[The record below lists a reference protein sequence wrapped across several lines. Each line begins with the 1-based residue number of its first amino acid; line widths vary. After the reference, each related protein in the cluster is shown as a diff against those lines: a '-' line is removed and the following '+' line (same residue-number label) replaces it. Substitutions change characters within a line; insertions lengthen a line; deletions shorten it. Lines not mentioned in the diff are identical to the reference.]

1 MRFTRIAALAF
12 VAAVSASVA
21 ATCANA
27 EEYEGFASLDDASM
41 PLSIQLSGGGFS
53 ATMYED
59 KGKACPGETAPFS
72 ALRQAVVGAATGWVR
87 VSYKDCKE
95 NYALF
100 CVDTDLAAKGPLP
113 TCTAIT
119 TAAPPAPDI
128 IESFAGT
135 VTFNISDD
143 PNEPAI
149 SFSGAVFG
157 AAVTPD
163 SNNVCKGKDNFAA
176 VSRLLKTVKDD
187 QSIRITLKSC
197 TPDQAMV
204 CIDTGLTGAFK
215 PRVCASVGT
224 DRSGN

>member
-1 MRFTRIAALAF
+1 MRFLRVFLLAC
-12 VAAVSASVA
+12 VAAVCAGVA
-21 ATCANA
+21 VTSANA

-53 ATMYED
+53 ATFYED

-72 ALRQAVVGAATGWVR
+72 ALRQALVGAATGWVR

-95 NYALF
+95 NFALL

-119 TAAPPAPDI
+119 TAPPPAPDI

-135 VTFNISDD
+135 VTFNTSDD
-143 PNEPAI
+143 PSEPTI

-157 AAVTPD
+157 LAVTPD
-163 SNNVCKGKDNFAA
+163 SKNVCKGKDNFAA
-176 VSRLLKTVKDD
+176 VNKLLKTLKDD

-197 TPDQAMV
+197 TSEQAVV

-215 PRVCASVGT
+215 PRVCASVAT

>member
-1 MRFTRIAALAF
+1 MRSIRIFALAWLTALLAC
-12 VAAVSASVA
+12 VAANFAD
-21 ATCANA
+21 A
-27 EEYEGFASLDDASM
+27 EEYEGVASLDDASM

-59 KGKACPGETAPFS
+59 KGKACPGETAPFA

-95 NYALF
+95 NFALF
-100 CVDTDLAAKGPLP
+100 CVDTNLAAKGPLP

-119 TAAPPAPDI
+119 TAPPPAPDI

-135 VTFNISDD
+135 VTFTTSDD

-157 AAVTPD
+157 LAVTPD
-163 SNNVCKGKDNFAA
+163 GKNVCKGKDNFAA
-176 VSRLLKTVKDD
+176 VNKLLKTVKDD
-187 QSIRITLKSC
+187 QPIRITLKSC
-197 TPDQAMV
+197 TPAQAIV
-204 CIDTGLTGAFK
+204 CIDTGLTGAFNPK
-215 PRVCASVGT
+215 VCASVGT
-224 DRSGN
+224 DRGSN